1 METRQMPVTGEFR
14 LARPETLDELA
25 SLLEQ
30 YGDDAAILAGG
41 TDLLVQL
48 RSGKVIPRVVIDLKR
63 VRSLSAEILED
74 DASLLIGCLALLSD
88 IIADGRARSF
98 FPVLVEAASTVGSV
112 QIRNRATLAGNIC
125 NASPA
130 ADTVP
135 ALLVHEAVV
144 ELVGGDGSRS
154 LPLKE
159 FFVGPGK
166 TALKN
171 GEIVT
176 AVRLTKPEE
185 AYGSAFQ
192 RLTRRRG
199 VDLATINV
207 ACLVG
212 ASGTV
217 RFAFGAVGPT
227 PIVVDDPSGRLADPS
242 LGSQEREKLIAP
254 LIERAHPIS
263 DVRASK
269 DYRAAMLLVYSRRT
283 LEEAVRRLS
292 NDNRGA

>member
-25 SLLEQ
+25 SLLAK
-30 YGDDAAILAGG
+30 YGDGAAILAGG
-41 TDLLVQL
+41 TDLLVKL
-48 RSGKVIPRVVIDLKR
+48 RSGKVIPRVVIDLKQIR
-63 VRSLSAEILED
+63 ALSAEIIED
-74 DASLLIGCLALLSD
+74 EASLLIGCLALLSD
-88 IIADGRARSF
+88 IIADERVRTF
-98 FPVLVEAASTVGSV
+98 FPVLAEAASTVGSV

-144 ELVGGDGSRS
+144 ELAGADGSRS

-159 FFVGPGK
+159 LFVGPGK
-166 TALKN
+166 TALKK

-176 AVRLTKPEE
+176 AVRLPKPKE

-207 ACLVG
+207 ACLVQ
-212 ASGTV
+212 ASGKV

-227 PIVVDDPSGRLADPS
+227 PIVVDAPDGRLADPS
-242 LGSQEREKLIAP
+242 LGNQDRENLIAP
-254 LIERAHPIS
+254 LIEKAHPIS
-263 DVRASK
+263 DVRAST

-283 LEEAVRRLS
+283 LEEALRRLS
-292 NDNRGA
+292 NNNRGA